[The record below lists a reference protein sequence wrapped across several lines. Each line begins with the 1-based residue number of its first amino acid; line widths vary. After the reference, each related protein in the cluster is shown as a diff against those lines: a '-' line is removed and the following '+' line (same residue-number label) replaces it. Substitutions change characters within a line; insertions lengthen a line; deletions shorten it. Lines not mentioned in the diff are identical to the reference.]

1 MGFDYQ
7 TRAGGEGTLSSHA
20 CTEKVHFF
28 TNYQIG
34 EYRVKLG
41 EELAW
46 SWNGTLPF
54 EFFRGDLLEW
64 GRRCYRDGLGETRL
78 ETRAGV
84 GDADG
89 DGGGIHLYSVQN
101 FLRARGKERRL
112 WLLACCFSDSPSNH
126 SGL

>member
-34 EYRVKLG
+34 EYRIKFG
-41 EELAW
+41 KELAW

-54 EFFRGDLLEW
+54 EFFRGDLL
-64 GRRCYRDGLGETRL
+64 GKGGYHHDGVERN
-78 ETRAGV
+78 AA
-84 GDADG
+84 GDAG
-89 DGGGIHLYSVQN
+89 FESGTRQ
-101 FLRARGKERRL
+101 RGRI
-112 WLLACCFSDSPSNH
+112 SP
-126 SGL
+126 L